1 MIEWR
6 DEGVLLTVR
15 RHGESAAIIDAFTPN
30 HGRHA
35 GLVRGGTSRKMAP
48 ILQPGAHLSL
58 EWRARL
64 DEHLGAYK
72 VDPIRSRA
80 GVLLG
85 DGDALA
91 AMSAVAALL
100 TAYLAE
106 REVRSNLY
114 AATVALLDILGVD
127 DEWPK
132 AYVAW
137 EMALLS
143 DLGYPLDLSACAAT
157 GASDDL
163 IWVSPRTGRA
173 VSRSAGAPYADRL
186 LPLPAFLTGAPS
198 NSDGVADGLRM
209 TGHFLKN
216 WVAPAFGGHSP
227 PQARERLEARIRK
240 RNDLAPSPL

>member
-35 GLVRGGTSRKMAP
+35 GLVRGGASRKMAP
-48 ILQPGAHLSL
+48 VLQPGGHLAL

-64 DEHLGAYK
+64 EDHLGAYK
-72 VDPIRSRA
+72 VEPIRSRS

-91 AMSAVAALL
+91 AMNAVAALL

-106 REVRSNLY
+106 REPHPNLY
-114 AATVALLDILGVD
+114 AATVTLLDSLGVD
-127 DEWPK
+127 DDWPE

-137 EMALLS
+137 EIALLS

-157 GASDDL
+157 GQTEDL

-173 VSRSAGAPYADRL
+173 VSRAAGAPYADRL
-186 LPLPAFLTGAPS
+186 LPLPAFLTGLQS
-198 NSDGVADGLRM
+198 NSDGIADGLRM
-209 TGHFLKN
+209 TGHFLKH
-216 WVAPAFGGHSP
+216 WVAPAFGGHSA
-227 PQARERLEARIRK
+227 PQARDRLEARLRK
-240 RNDLAPSPL
+240 RNDLT